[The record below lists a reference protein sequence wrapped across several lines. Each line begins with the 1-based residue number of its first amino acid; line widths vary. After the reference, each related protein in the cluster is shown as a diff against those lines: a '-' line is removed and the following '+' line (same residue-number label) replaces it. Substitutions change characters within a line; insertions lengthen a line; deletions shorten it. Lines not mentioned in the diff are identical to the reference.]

1 VVEEVY
7 DEVLCSPAGRL
18 GRKEC
23 GRAGDIAAR
32 EIGEVVVERRSTV
45 LFPPVAHT
53 TEANISVARVRELG
67 PCGVSGMWPD
77 QWPPRASEARRGASG
92 YRWPNGPGYMG

>member
-1 VVEEVY
+1 MVEEEY

-53 TEANISVARVRELG
+53 TEVDISVARAWELG
-67 PCGVSGMWPD
+67 PCSVTP
-77 QWPPRASEARRGASG
+77 
-92 YRWPNGPGYMG
+92 